1 MKVVIEKY
9 VCDACNAEMEHGKH
23 YTIVLGDSSDF
34 TGNSFTDSE
43 RVVKK
48 DLCCDCYRA
57 IMSLI
62 DMKKTDEKSFH
73 NNKSIDGRK
82 HKYDKDI
89 VKELWAKGLTYEQ
102 IMAKTGLKKHQVCY
116 VICKMS
122 MEEREALREKYS
134 IKPNHIENNNK
145 GVLRVTTDEYG
156 LVTSI
161 TEID

>member
-9 VCDACNAEMEHGKH
+9 VCDACNAEMEHDKH

-43 RVVKK
+43 LVVKK

-62 DMKKTDEKSFH
+62 DMKKADEKSLH

-82 HKYDKDI
+82 HKYNKDV

-102 IMAKTGLKKHQVCY
+102 IMAKTGAKNRQVTN
-116 VICKMS
+116 VVNKMS
-122 MEEREALREKYS
+122 MEEREALREKNTT
-134 IKPNHIENNNK
+134 KTNHIENNNK

-156 LVTSI
+156 LVTSV

>member
-9 VCDACNAEMEHGKH
+9 VCDACNAEMEHDKQ
-23 YTIVLGDSSDF
+23 YAIVLGDSSDF

-62 DMKKTDEKSFH
+62 DMKKADEKSFH

-82 HKYDKDI
+82 HKYNKDAI
-89 VKELWAKGLTYEQ
+89 KELWAKGLTYEQ
-102 IMAKTGLKKHQVCY
+102 IMAKTGAKKSQVTY
-116 VICKMS
+116 VVNKMP

-134 IKPNHIENNNK
+134 IKTNHIENNNK

-156 LVTSI
+156 LVTSV

>member
-9 VCDACNAEMEHGKH
+9 VCDACNAEIEHDKH

-48 DLCCDCYRA
+48 DLCCDCYRT

-62 DMKKTDEKSFH
+62 DMKKADEKSLH

-82 HKYDKDI
+82 HKYNKDV
-89 VKELWAKGLTYEQ
+89 VKELWAKGLTYKQ
-102 IMAKTGLKKHQVCY
+102 IMAKTGAKKSQVTY
-116 VICKMS
+116 VVNKMS

-134 IKPNHIENNNK
+134 IKTNHMENNNK

>member
-9 VCDACNAEMEHGKH
+9 VCDACNAEMEHDKH

-62 DMKKTDEKSFH
+62 DMKKADEKSLH
-73 NNKSIDGRK
+73 NKSIDGRK
-82 HKYDKDI
+82 HKYNKDV

-102 IMAKTGLKKHQVCY
+102 IMAKTGAKKSQVTY
-116 VICKMS
+116 VVNKMS

-134 IKPNHIENNNK
+134 IKTNHIENNNK

-156 LVTSI
+156 LVTSV

>member
-9 VCDACNAEMEHGKH
+9 ICDACNAEMEHDKH
-23 YTIVLGDSSDF
+23 YTIVLGYSSDF

-48 DLCCDCYRA
+48 DLCCDCYRT

-62 DMKKTDEKSFH
+62 DMKKVDEKSLH

-82 HKYDKDI
+82 HKYDKDV

-102 IMAKTGLKKHQVCY
+102 IMAKTGAKKSQVTY
-116 VICKMS
+116 VVNKMS

-134 IKPNHIENNNK
+134 IKTNRIENNNK

-156 LVTSI
+156 LVTSV